1 MALRKARRQPRLVLL
16 ALLAAVLCS
25 VGAVHVGRAEAADS
39 PVPQKRFVWMI
50 TLRSLRRLTALPG
63 SDAAVKT
70 FFGSQRY
77 SILVGGPHSRYP
89 SLPARRSLAFGSY
102 RSMHS
107 GVASSPS
114 PHTPRVV
121 ILDLERW
128 SQTPPGEQR
137 QPARY
142 YRLAGRL
149 ARRKGLLLVATPS
162 SNLVEPWPVRFIP
175 AYVSYLQSGL
185 VGEVAKA
192 ADVFEVQAQGFERQ
206 TALYKEFVANAADQA
221 RDANPHVTVIA
232 GLSTNPGGRGVPAI
246 QLYRD
251 ALAARPYVDGFWLN
265 IPAKSQACRR
275 CGVARPEIALELLRK
290 LMHDSAF
297 LPGAR
302 PVAATAGQQGA

>member
-1 MALRKARRQPRLVLL
+1 MALRKARRQPRFASL
-16 ALLAAVLCS
+16 AILAAVLCS

-39 PVPQKRFVWMI
+39 PVFQKRFVWLI

-63 SDAAVKT
+63 SDAAVRT
-70 FFGSQRY
+70 FFGAQRY

-107 GVASSPS
+107 GVASSAA
-114 PHTPRVV
+114 PRVV

-175 AYVSYLQSGL
+175 AYASYLQSGL

-206 TALYKEFVANAADQA
+206 TALYKEFVATAADQA
-221 RDANPHVTVIA
+221 RDANPRVTVIA

-265 IPAKSQACRR
+265 IPAKSAACRR

-290 LMHDSAF
+290 LMHENAF

-302 PVAATAGQQGA
+302 PVAAATEQQGA